1 MTTDPGLTEGYA
13 TFLMEAQDI
22 LKRIEHD
29 LLSLRED
36 RSPNRV
42 HELLRSAHTLKGASA
57 SVELDIIKQIAH
69 VLEDIFKVLYNPDV
83 VVDADVESFLL
94 EGYECL
100 RLAVMAEITDGQLNG
115 QEVLNRM
122 TTIVVKLQKKL
133 GDQFDRE
140 MALPTSVELGFDV
153 VQSLFETAVEQRL
166 QELAQT
172 LNRGIVSEV
181 ASEVWAKADMF
192 LGLAESVNLPGFA
205 AIAQTVLAAL
215 EAHPDQAITIAQLA
229 LDDFSQAQQ
238 RVLAGD
244 RTEGGS
250 PSTAWQA
257 LVTPVNPISVSNPE
271 AAANE
276 ASTTSNAAL
285 PSLDDL
291 FGEAN
296 SEAWETL
303 GSATSPFELPPK
315 TVVASD
321 EQPVTTTA
329 AYSVSAP
336 SASVEATNAGSHA
349 PVRVDVKQLKQ
360 LDHLAGE
367 LLIHQSQQTTQEQ
380 QLRSVI
386 QEMQAIVQQH
396 QQTIYQL
403 HDGIERLLEQI
414 EWNKGG
420 LSTTLSSAIDS
431 YSQTSL
437 LPSTLTTKFDAL
449 EMERYNE
456 VRLLLRSAVNET
468 VQLDEITETVDQWN
482 KESRRTLERQRRV
495 LKQVREDLTTLRMH
509 PLRNLFNRFPRLL
522 QQLTDSHSKPV
533 ELVLSGT
540 HVLVDKVVAEKLY
553 DPLLHLIR
561 NAFDHGI
568 EAPEVR
574 HTQGK
579 PAVGRIEIR
588 ATQQG
593 NQTIIDVKDDGQGIN
608 LQRIAQQAIDLNLL
622 TPEQVNNIPESQL
635 LDVLF
640 QPGFSTAAQV
650 NDLSGRGI
658 GLDVVNNQLQS
669 MNGSIAISTA
679 PQQGTTFTLKI
690 PLSLTTTKLLV
701 CQAEEFTYALPV
713 ERVEQIV
720 VPLPE
725 QLSILVGE
733 QLVLHWIH
741 NNKES
746 IVPVYSLSQLV
757 QYAQTSSQ
765 FYVTS
770 HNQINFSLKS
780 SISSQNHPNF
790 IQKSNPILL
799 LQTIY
804 GYRGLRVDRVLGEQ
818 ELVIRSLGAAIP
830 PPPYIY
836 GCCILS
842 NSRPALAIDIEVLMQ
857 LTTEVESLPEH
868 VLPTGLTH
876 SQFTLPSG
884 NTLASRQPSG
894 QGSSLLRGR
903 SSRVLVVDDSL
914 TLRHTLTVLLR
925 EAGCTVLQAEDGLEA
940 LAQLRQHTD
949 INLVIC
955 DLEMPR
961 LNGFEFLSRVQQDAD
976 LAAIPVVVLTS
987 RNSAKHRQIALTLG
1001 AAAYF
1006 TKPYDRH
1013 ELLSTIERLLHFS
1026 LHSTH

>member
-1 MTTDPGLTEGYA
+1 
-13 TFLMEAQDI
+13 
-22 LKRIEHD
+22 
-29 LLSLRED
+29 
-36 RSPNRV
+36 
-42 HELLRSAHTLKGASA
+42 
-57 SVELDIIKQIAH
+57 
-69 VLEDIFKVLYNPDV
+69 
-83 VVDADVESFLL
+83 
-94 EGYECL
+94 
-100 RLAVMAEITDGQLNG
+100 
-115 QEVLNRM
+115 
-122 TTIVVKLQKKL
+122 
-133 GDQFDRE
+133 
-140 MALPTSVELGFDV
+140 
-153 VQSLFETAVEQRL
+153 
-166 QELAQT
+166 
-172 LNRGIVSEV
+172 
-181 ASEVWAKADMF
+181 
-192 LGLAESVNLPGFA
+192 
-205 AIAQTVLAAL
+205 
-215 EAHPDQAITIAQLA
+215 
-229 LDDFSQAQQ
+229 
-238 RVLAGD
+238 
-244 RTEGGS
+244 
-250 PSTAWQA
+250 
-257 LVTPVNPISVSNPE
+257 
-271 AAANE
+271 
-276 ASTTSNAAL
+276 
-285 PSLDDL
+285 
-291 FGEAN
+291 
-296 SEAWETL
+296 
-303 GSATSPFELPPK
+303 
-315 TVVASD
+315 
-321 EQPVTTTA
+321 
-329 AYSVSAP
+329 
-336 SASVEATNAGSHA
+336 
-349 PVRVDVKQLKQ
+349 
-360 LDHLAGE
+360 
-367 LLIHQSQQTTQEQ
+367 
-380 QLRSVI
+380 LRSVI

-804 GYRGLRVDRVLGEQ
+804 GYRGLRVDHVLGEQ